1 MAAICSLQWI
11 NDRMKNLITN
21 TCFISKVFYRCLMNM
36 DCNVLTWIILIWHTC
51 KPHTLHVYPLPALQ
65 RIECYPLI
73 THFDACTVTQALH
86 VQSRSLTHFSLVT
99 FPAPKTLPILIHL
112 SKYVDDIKIR
122 DKCNKIMPLGSEIN
136 CKGVLF
142 PFSCLSFILKY
153 TRVHLDLFYIYYIHI
168 ISTCNLK

>member
-1 MAAICSLQWI
+1 MF
-11 NDRMKNLITN
+11 TP
-21 TCFISKVFYRCLMNM
+21 F
-36 DCNVLTWIILIWHTC
+36 H
-51 KPHTLHVYPLPALQ
+51 ALQ

-73 THFDACTVTQALH
+73 THFDACTRYPGPTI
-86 VQSRSLTHFSLVT
+86 QSRSLTHFSLVT

-153 TRVHLDLFYIYYIHI
+153 TRVHLELFYIYYIHI